1 VQTGQKNR
9 VKNMLSSNSKT
20 ESGKSYYIA
29 LSLYRN
35 FLLAPIISHV
45 NQPVIFIFYSTIMSF
60 VAIQNKICVPGH
72 VFLCSPFKDIDKML
86 SSSLS
91 FFFRKRAQPASVL
104 VIEQETDSAD
114 QGRRGFVHVASL
126 PYGSM
131 DMFKSL
137 KR

>member
-1 VQTGQKNR
+1 
-9 VKNMLSSNSKT
+9 
-20 ESGKSYYIA
+20 
-29 LSLYRN
+29 
-35 FLLAPIISHV
+35 
-45 NQPVIFIFYSTIMSF
+45 MSF